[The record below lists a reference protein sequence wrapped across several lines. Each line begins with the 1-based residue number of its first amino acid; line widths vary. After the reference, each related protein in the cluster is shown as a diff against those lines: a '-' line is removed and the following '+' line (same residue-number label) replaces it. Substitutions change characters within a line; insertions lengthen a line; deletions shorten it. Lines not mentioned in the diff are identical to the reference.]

1 MNEERNQNTNP
12 ESQPSQYVTRLQ
24 TIERQIGENVL
35 AALDADASVA
45 VLTTVVSGMRADR
58 VVSVPLTG
66 EQVQDIS
73 AILAQA
79 RTEIDPD
86 VTEDDDDL
94 IGFHVVLKNDD
105 AKNE

>member
-1 MNEERNQNTNP
+1 MLVLGVCVAIFMR
-12 ESQPSQYVTRLQ
+12 Q
-24 TIERQIGENVL
+24 TETK
-35 AALDADASVA
+35 
-45 VLTTVVSGMRADR
+45 TT
-58 VVSVPLTG
+58 P
-66 EQVQDIS
+66 VQDIS

-86 VTEDDDDL
+86 VAEDDDDL